1 MFLCPFGQQLSLK
14 PALPVK
20 NQRTIFRCKSH
31 KTLKKKLLVKILV
44 QNLQVL
50 HKNLSDRQISITSL
64 SASRSDLGP
73 LSLDEGYHN

>member
-1 MFLCPFGQQLSLK
+1 MHNLS
-14 PALPVK
+14 K
-20 NQRTIFRCKSH
+20 NQRAILRCKSH
-31 KTLKKKLLVKILV
+31 KTLKKKIVVKILV

-73 LSLDEGYHN
+73 LSSDEGYHD